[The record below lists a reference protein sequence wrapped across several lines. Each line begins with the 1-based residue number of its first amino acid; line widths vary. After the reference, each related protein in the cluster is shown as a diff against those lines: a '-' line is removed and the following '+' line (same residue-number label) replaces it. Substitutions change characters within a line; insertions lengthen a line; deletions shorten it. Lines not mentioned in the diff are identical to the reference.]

1 MSIKN
6 NGLINHPQIV
16 VCGIAVDIY
25 SIMMT
30 DLYDP
35 SAIPGAWR
43 KFWTEFPKSALP
55 GNSVAYGVSTPVAGT
70 AGQLHYVAGVEVS
83 TDFIAPTGFEI
94 TTIPAGNYL
103 SLDHVGSIM
112 ELAPSYA
119 EAYGV
124 AFPSAGLEMREG
136 PHLEIYNS
144 TLDPMSDSYV
154 MGIAIPVK

>member
-1 MSIKN
+1 MSIKI
-6 NGLINHPQIV
+6 NGVVNHPQRT

-25 SIMMT
+25 SIMFA

-35 SAIPGAWR
+35 SAIPDVWNR
-43 KFWTEFPKSALP
+43 FWTEFPKSALP
-55 GNSVAYGVSTPVAGT
+55 NNSVAYGVSTPIAGT
-70 AGQLHYVAGVEVS
+70 SGQLHYVAGVEVS
-83 TDFIAPTGFEI
+83 ADFVAPSGFEI
-94 TTIPAGNYL
+94 STIPAGNYL
-103 SLDHVGSIM
+103 SIDHVGSIM

-124 AFPSAGLEMREG
+124 AFPSAKLEMREG

-144 TLDPMSDSYV
+144 ALDPMSDSYV